1 MKHSTLTFV
10 KITGIQALSRV
21 VIMKTI
27 YKHQTLAMILRVRVL
42 GNGDIAH

>member
-10 KITGIQALSRV
+10 KITGTLALSRV

-27 YKHQTLAMILRVRVL
+27 YKHQTLAMTLRVRVL
-42 GNGDIAH
+42 SNGEIVH